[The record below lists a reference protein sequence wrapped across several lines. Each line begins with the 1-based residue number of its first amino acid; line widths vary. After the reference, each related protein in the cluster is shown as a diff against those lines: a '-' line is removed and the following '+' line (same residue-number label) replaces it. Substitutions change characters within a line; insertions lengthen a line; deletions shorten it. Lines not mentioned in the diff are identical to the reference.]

1 MARRAMVPDGGS
13 PSFFVSAWLPLSVSV
28 LLLLSFLLLLLRSL
42 TMVEL
47 LSLAVLLVTKQNDSG
62 AASNGGGRETKERD
76 KLLFFSPVLL
86 FFCSFLLFS
95 CQFKSSPLCSSL
107 KQSPASFSL
116 FGSFLQVRFPKF
128 LPPLVF
134 FFSFPPPFVFSL
146 LCIYSRRKR
155 GAPYH
160 CHGAR

>member
-1 MARRAMVPDGGS
+1 
-13 PSFFVSAWLPLSVSV
+13 
-28 LLLLSFLLLLLRSL
+28 
-42 TMVEL
+42 
-47 LSLAVLLVTKQNDSG
+47 
-62 AASNGGGRETKERD
+62 
-76 KLLFFSPVLL
+76 
-86 FFCSFLLFS
+86 
-95 CQFKSSPLCSSL
+95 
-107 KQSPASFSL
+107 
-116 FGSFLQVRFPKF
+116 